1 MSTFYV
7 IGALAAA
14 GLMVYL
20 LAALLKA
27 EEL

>member
-1 MSTFYV
+1 MSIFYL

-20 LAALLKA
+20 VFCLLKA